1 MTELTVKGFNVR
13 VSKYK
18 LMIYEEPDNEV
29 TEESATMIARY
40 LWEEGFIK
48 KNDFPVEIITIED

>member
-13 VSKYK
+13 LTKYK
-18 LMIYEEPDNEV
+18 LMINEEPNNEV
-29 TEESATMIARY
+29 TQESATMIAQY

-48 KNDFPVEIITIED
+48 KDDFPVSFRVF